1 MKSNLGE
8 SAASNEKQTWEVL
21 NIMKQ
26 THLNN
31 SPCGSQLTLFDL
43 ETNLLVN
50 KETCFL
56 KDVRANCFCT
66 SLLRM
71 QINVPRHASSVCTKY

>member
-8 SAASNEKQTWEVL
+8 SVASKEKQPWELL

-26 THLNN
+26 THMNN
-31 SPCGSQLTLFDL
+31 SPCGSQLTLFDF
-43 ETNLLVN
+43 ETNLLAN
-50 KETCFL
+50 KETCFP
-56 KDVRANCFCT
+56 KDVRATCFCT

-71 QINVPRHASSVCTKY
+71 QINMPRHTSSMRTKY